1 MKKSTKTIFTVIG
14 VIVLVFVAF
23 SILNNLLFGYTKVTT
38 SEFFELCGITPAT
51 QDEYSNDTEGVY
63 DMGGVYY
70 KVDSETV
77 KKLKKVTINVYQL
90 KADFTEIKT
99 LATDDGNKNL
109 GYRVSCYFSRTDMD
123 NNLLEILRLNGV
135 NVDNTDP
142 NAGAGWSSY
151 IMPILIMGVGILIFF
166 LLMRSMNSSN
176 RSAMDFGKSTAKAN
190 TNIKIRFNDVAG
202 AEEEKEE
209 LKEIVEFL
217 KNPKK
222 FGDLGA
228 RIPKGVLLVGQP
240 GTGKT
245 LFAKAV
251 AGEAGVPFYS
261 ISGSDFVEMFV
272 GVGASRV
279 RDLFNTAKKTMPC
292 IVFIDEIDAVGRQR
306 GTGLGGG
313 HDEREQTLNQLLVQ
327 MDGFEANEGII
338 IMAAT
343 NRVDVLDPALLRPGR
358 FDRQIHIHMPDVRG
372 REAILKVH
380 ARNKPMATDVNF
392 RNIARLTS
400 GFSGADLENLLN
412 EAAILTA
419 RAGRKLITNKDI
431 YEGINKVLMGPQKKS
446 RLVTERDK
454 RITAYHEAGHAL
466 LARILPNCDPVHE
479 VTIIPRGDAGGYT
492 MTRPATDDGYISKNK
507 LLDRIC
513 MGIGGRVAEELIIQD
528 ITSGASADIKMI
540 TDTARVMVT
549 RLGMSEKLGPVLYG
563 GDGEVFIGR
572 DMGSHLNYSEET
584 AKIIDEEIERIVNE
598 QHDKAVGILNDN
610 MQILHNMARLLVE
623 RETIYTEEIEML
635 MQGKSVKEIS
645 DYMDEVERNGG
656 HKNDLEKAA
665 ENEAKFN

>member
-1 MKKSTKTIFTVIG
+1 MKRSTRNIIM
-14 VIVLVFVAF
+14 VIVAVVALVIFGIWI
-23 SILNNLLFGYTKVTT
+23 SNYLFGYVNVKT
-38 SEFFELCGITPAT
+38 SEFYEMCGIEPAAEG
-51 QDEYSNDTEGVY
+51 DEGAIRVSSGLYYVVDAAKASNVT
-63 DMGGVYY
+63 
-70 KVDSETV
+70 KITVD
-77 KKLKKVTINVYQL
+77 VYQL
-90 KADFTEIKT
+90 KADFGSIQYS
-99 LATDDGNKNL
+99 GNTPL
-109 GYRVSCYFSRTDMD
+109 GTRVSCHFSREEMD
-123 NNLLEILRLNGV
+123 FIKLELLSSAGV
-135 NVDNTDP
+135 AVDNTNP
-142 NAGAGWSSY
+142 NAGSGWSSY
-151 IMPILIMGVGILIFF
+151 IMPMLIIGVAVVIFVMM
-166 LLMRSMNSSN
+166 MRSMNGAN
-176 RSAMDFGKSTAKAN
+176 KSAMDFGKTTAKAN

-222 FGDLGA
+222 FSDLGA
-228 RIPKGVLLVGQP
+228 RIPKGVLLVGRP

-338 IMAAT
+338 VMAAT
-343 NRVDVLDPALLRPGR
+343 NRADILDPALLRPGR
-358 FDRQIHIHMPDVRG
+358 FDRQIYIHMPDVRG

-380 ARNKPMATDVNF
+380 ARNKPMAADVNF

-412 EAAILTA
+412 EAAILAA
-419 RAGRKLITNKDI
+419 RDGRKLITNKDI
-431 YEGINKVLMGPQKKS
+431 YEGVNKVMMGPQKKS

-466 LARILPNCDPVHE
+466 LARLLPYCDPVQE
-479 VTIIPRGDAGGYT
+479 VTIIPRGMAGGYT
-492 MTRPATDDGYISKNK
+492 LMRPANDDEFITKNK
-507 LLDRIC
+507 FLDRIC
-513 MGIGGRVAEELIIQD
+513 MGIGGRIAEELVIQD
-528 ITSGASADIKMI
+528 ISSGASGDIKQI
-540 TDTARVMVT
+540 TEEARTMVT

-563 GDGEVFIGR
+563 GDSEIFIGR
-572 DMGSHLNYSEET
+572 DMGTHVNYSDET
-584 AKIIDEEIERIVNE
+584 AKVIDEEIERIINE
-598 QHDKAVGILNDN
+598 QHDRGVKILSEN
-610 MQILHNMARLLVE
+610 MEILHNMARLLVE
-623 RETIYTEEIEML
+623 RETIYNEEVEML
-635 MQGKSVKEIS
+635 IQGKSVQEIS
-645 DYMDEVERNGG
+645 DYMDEVERTGG
-656 HKNDLEKAA
+656 HKNELEKEAAA
-665 ENEAKFN
+665 EASKNA